1 MCDAMRRR
9 RNSCL
14 EPAGA
19 GGEYGP
25 AVSPDVID
33 DAVTSFP
40 IRQVAGTSPTH
51 QHHCYKP
58 PPTCDEC
65 NKLELVALQDAGS
78 QFYGAVWHRSGNERP
93 NRTNTLISARSSS
106 LIFVILNCH

>member
-1 MCDAMRRR
+1 MEFGHESCRVCRR

-14 EPAGA
+14 EPSAA
-19 GGEYGP
+19 GEYDP

-33 DAVTSFP
+33 DAVTTFP
-40 IRQVAGTSPTH
+40 IRQVAATSPTH
-51 QHHCYKP
+51 HHCYKT

-78 QFYGAVWHRSGNERP
+78 QFYGAVWHRSGK
-93 NRTNTLISARSSS
+93 
-106 LIFVILNCH
+106 VK